1 MPCRAWT
8 TCTVT
13 VTKKG
18 KRKFKVVVVATD
30 LAGNTATAVKTYRLA
45 P

>member
-1 MPCRAWT
+1 M
-8 TCTVT
+8 
-13 VTKKG
+13 TKKG